1 MNFQF
6 RPYSKMTFS
15 LVIGLVFFYTSI
27 IIIIPI
33 IGLFVKTFE
42 FGISDLVNVFYEK
55 RIQDALILS
64 FGTSLVAALIN
75 MVLGFL
81 FAWTIVRYEFP
92 GKQIINSLIDL
103 PFMLPTAVAGI
114 SLTSIYS
121 NNGWIGSFFHSI
133 GIQIA
138 YTPIGIIIALVFVG
152 FPFVVRSI
160 QPVLEELPKELEESA
175 YCLGATRFQTFY
187 KIILPYLI
195 PSCLSGASMAF
206 ARGVGEYGSVVF
218 ISGNIPNKTEIL
230 PLLIITKLEQYEYA
244 QATSIALLMLS
255 LSFSIMLLLNFWQA
269 RRSRYLS

>member
-92 GKQIINSLIDL
+92 GKQIINS
-103 PFMLPTAVAGI
+103 
-114 SLTSIYS
+114 SIC
-121 NNGWIGSFFHSI
+121 H
-133 GIQIA
+133 
-138 YTPIGIIIALVFVG
+138 L
-152 FPFVVRSI
+152 
-160 QPVLEELPKELEESA
+160 
-175 YCLGATRFQTFY
+175 CFQ
-187 KIILPYLI
+187 
-195 PSCLSGASMAF
+195 
-206 ARGVGEYGSVVF
+206 
-218 ISGNIPNKTEIL
+218 
-230 PLLIITKLEQYEYA
+230 
-244 QATSIALLMLS
+244 
-255 LSFSIMLLLNFWQA
+255 LLLLEFH
-269 RRSRYLS
+269 